1 MNNNIVYALYDDDDI
16 LLTSVKKMKEKKLNV
31 KEVYTPFP
39 VHGLDKVLELLLYM
53 DVLGLLLALF

>member
-16 LLTSVKKMKEKKLNV
+16 LLASVKKMKEKNLNV

-39 VHGLDKVLELLLYM
+39 VHGLDKVLELKETRM
-53 DVLGLLLALF
+53 AME